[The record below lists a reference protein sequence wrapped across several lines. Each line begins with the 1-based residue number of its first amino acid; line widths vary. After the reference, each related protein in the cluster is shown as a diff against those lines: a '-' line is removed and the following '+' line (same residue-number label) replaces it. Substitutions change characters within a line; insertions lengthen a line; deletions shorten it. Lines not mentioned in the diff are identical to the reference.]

1 MGLHFTIAYARKK
14 RLETKALQMQQLF
27 YASICHHTPE

>member
-14 RLETKALQMQQLF
+14 CLQTKALQMQQQL
-27 YASICHHTPE
+27 YTDYHHTP